1 MSSKNNPFNFKT
13 GGGIL
18 KKLVIAAVVVTLI
31 VMVIKAPGESAG
43 VANDALDGGG
53 DVIDSLITFFRSV
66 RNG

>member
-1 MSSKNNPFNFKT
+1 MASKNNPFNIKT

-18 KKLVIAAVVVTLI
+18 KKLIITAVVIALV

-43 VANDALDGGG
+43 IATDALDGGG
-53 DVIDSLITFFRSV
+53 DVIDSLITFFRSI

>member
-1 MSSKNNPFNFKT
+1 MSSKNPFNFKT

-18 KKLVIAAVVVTLI
+18 KKLVIAAVVLAII

-43 VANDALDGGG
+43 VATDALDGGS
-53 DVIDSLITFFRSV
+53 DVIDSLITFFRSI